1 VKPFDEYERFFAFGC
16 SVTNYIWPTWADI
29 IATEIP
35 NYFNFARSGSGNL
48 LIANSVVEANVTWKF
63 TEKDLVMVMW
73 SSPQR
78 EDRYKNGRWLSTG
91 NIYNQDLMDESFVT
105 EWADERFYLIRDL
118 ALIES
123 TRGYLD
129 NLPCDFE
136 MLSMVDFADD
146 SNPDII
152 NLYSDTINSI
162 KQSIKEVSYSGTWP
176 ETFFKEKGKG
186 VNGGQLDYHP
196 RPLGHL
202 KYLESFCNTTT
213 AMTRYAQTHERN
225 LLGCT
230 YLEDITKHWVPEGYN
245 VERL

>member
-1 VKPFDEYERFFAFGC
+1 MKPFDEYERFFAFGC

-78 EDRYKNGRWLSTG
+78 EDRYKNGRWVSTG
-91 NIYNQDLMDESFVT
+91 NIYNQDVMDESFVT

-123 TRGYLD
+123 TRSYLD

-136 MLSMVDFADD
+136 MLSMVDFSDD

-162 KQSIKEVSYSGTWP
+162 KQSI
-176 ETFFKEKGKG
+176 
-186 VNGGQLDYHP
+186 
-196 RPLGHL
+196 
-202 KYLESFCNTTT
+202 
-213 AMTRYAQTHERN
+213 
-225 LLGCT
+225 
-230 YLEDITKHWVPEGYN
+230 
-245 VERL
+245 